1 MSLSIYLDPE
11 QSVMDT
17 DTAYHAVHWVEDDTV
32 IVYGEDVVG
41 KAIVQQVV
49 MKAAEEGDELARAVI
64 VTLVVSP
71 A

>member
-17 DTAYHAVHWVEDDTV
+17 ETPYYGVHWVEDDTV
-32 IVYGEDVVG
+32 IVYGTDAVD
-41 KAIVQQVV
+41 KAIAQRVV
-49 MKAAEEGDELARAVI
+49 KDAAEEGDELARVVI
-64 VTLVVSP
+64 VTLVVTP